1 MVEVNPSRALRYYV
15 KKKNSVLL
23 PKLITD
29 SKKHISCLTLG
40 FFLFFFKELVENKGT
55 VTFVSCSCM

>member
-1 MVEVNPSRALRYYV
+1 MVEVNPRRALRYYV
-15 KKKNSVLL
+15 KNKHSVLL

-29 SKKHISCLTLG
+29 SKKHISLEISCLTR
-40 FFLFFFKELVENKGT
+40 FFFKELVENKDT

>member
-29 SKKHISCLTLG
+29 SKKHISCLTLF
-40 FFLFFFKELVENKGT
+40 FFLVFFKELVENKGT